1 MVDADYTKPRAVTPD
16 NAKLKAT
23 QRYVEIPAVVFS
35 LFAGAAFLTKMCYLS
50 LAFNS
55 LFVLIFLAVVYWY
68 VRSRFGIRIPIGLL
82 GLVFV
87 ALQVDALGNYFHMYG
102 RLFGPMQYDEFSH
115 MTIQVL
121 VSPIIVWLMGRVL
134 QQLGYRLP
142 LKLTAFFAATTMYSL
157 SAIYE
162 IIELW
167 DEVYFGGHRIWGAY
181 DTATDL
187 QWDLCGIIVGTL
199 FSCIMLRD
207 TRDQL
212 VPH

>member
-1 MVDADYTKPRAVTPD
+1 MVDADYTKPHAVAPD
-16 NAKLKAT
+16 NTRTKT
-23 QRYVEIPAVVFS
+23 TGRYFEIPVVVLS
-35 LFAGAAFLTKMCYLS
+35 LIAGAAFLTKMCYLS

-55 LFVLIFLAVVYWY
+55 IFVIIFLALVYLY
-68 VRSRFGIRIPIGLL
+68 VRARLNTQIPVALL
-82 GLVFV
+82 GLVFA
-87 ALQVDALGNYFHMYG
+87 ALQVDALGNFFHMYG
-102 RLFGPMQYDEFSH
+102 RQFGPMQYDEFAH
-115 MTIQVL
+115 MMVQVL
-121 VSPIIVWLMGRVL
+121 VSPIIVWLTGRVL
-134 QQLGYRLP
+134 QQRGLRLP
-142 LKLTAFFAATTMYSL
+142 LKLTAFFAATIVFSL

-167 DEVYFGGHRIWGAY
+167 DEIYFGGRRIWGPY